1 MVRWYDHFAAV
12 MFADLIMNFAIAA
25 YASIAVSILY
35 TLLFAAMAAILYDLW
50 INTYCKFRLVMEMK
64 R

>member
-12 MFADLIMNFAIAA
+12 MFADLMISFALAA
-25 YASIAVSILY
+25 YAAIGINIMN
-35 TLLFAAMAAILYDLW
+35 TLLFLAMIYLLYDLW
-50 INTYCKFRLVMEMK
+50 INTYCKFRLVRELK